1 MQNITNFKSVKFVS
15 ETQTLSGTFLGPL
28 NIRGLIQSPSIEG
41 ETLAILEN
49 NRVSL
54 SQLTNVLIIPLIL
67 SGSLLNCLLINNIT
81 QRISRRQLPWLLYL
95 IYIILLDQFDLMLSA
110 IDFLVESYHEIRLV
124 IVLQFLG
131 RFYCQILPMFYS
143 LLKHLHSGLFIL
155 LTIETLK
162 LTYNNN
168 NNNDNNPL
176 KQLNA
181 GELKQRQR
189 KQVIQ
194 NTLIFISVIIITLNC
209 QFIWTFDI
217 SQLEML
223 ILHGRIVHNLYK
235 CDFAMTSVLSPTFLY
250 YIWPLFDHICGD
262 ILPCL
267 ICLSSGL
274 VGYILYRCKVKRLV
288 KRIENYIHEDEDQKV
303 YSVETDVKRCKHHGE
318 EEEDEEGQE
327 LPQSLS
333 SHLQEEMTNHSDVS
347 QLFNVQWSLQIIRV
361 FILFCFIHGVFLL
374 PRCLYYLTKYFLFI
388 SRETYRS
395 YPPPVNGPDDM
406 ENHAEEEDLFNK
418 ISQIIESLKPYEVYL
433 ESYETALRYSNF
445 FEVHIRA
452 IILLFG
458 IEEFRTSLYAYFNA
472 FIQYIKRFLCYMH
485 KKMYHCCRKQTHR
498 RKCDKSFVEH
508 NGSQMI
514 HEDSIEMMPDV
525 NKVSQYHCSDLSN
538 SNNNNN
544 VQSNL
549 DLPMTT
555 YVLNN
560 QATHLQNSSIRNVS
574 TKNIEMNTSTQT
586 ITSNIRIL
594 NINSKWNWNK
604 NSLKQEI
611 LNVERN
617 QFNTNSN
624 NEQTPRNYKIIYL

>member
-15 ETQTLSGTFLGPL
+15 EAQTLSGTFLGPL
-28 NIRGLIQSPSIEG
+28 NIRGLIQSTSAEG

-54 SQLTNVLIIPLIL
+54 SQLAIILIIPLIL

-81 QRISRRQLPWLLYL
+81 QRISRHQLPWIVYL
-95 IYIILLDQFDLMLSA
+95 IYIILLDQFDLMLNSV
-110 IDFLVESYHEIRLV
+110 DFLVESYHEIRLV

-131 RFYCQILPMFYS
+131 RFYCQILPMIYS
-143 LLKHLHSGLFIL
+143 LLKHVHSGIFIL

-162 LTYNNN
+162 LTYN
-168 NNNDNNPL
+168 PL

-181 GELKQRQR
+181 HELKQRQR

-217 SQLEML
+217 SQLETL

-235 CDFAMTSVLSPTFLY
+235 CDFATTSVLSPTFLY

-274 VGYILYRCKVKRLV
+274 VGYMLYRYKVKRLV
-288 KRIENYIHEDEDQKV
+288 KRIQDYIHEDGDQKV

-318 EEEDEEGQE
+318 EEEGQE
-327 LPQSLS
+327 LSESPSF
-333 SHLQEEMTNHSDVS
+333 HLQEELTNHNGIS
-347 QLFNVQWSLQIIRV
+347 QLFNVQWIIQIIRV
-361 FILFCFIHGVFLL
+361 FILFCFIHGIFLL

-395 YPPPVNGPDDM
+395 YPPNVQGPDDM
-406 ENHAEEEDLFNK
+406 ENHTEEEDLSNK
-418 ISQIIESLKPYEVYL
+418 ISQIMELLKPYEVYL
-433 ESYETALRYSNF
+433 DSYETALRYSNF
-445 FEVHIRA
+445 LEVHIRA

-458 IEEFRTSLYAYFNA
+458 IEEFRTNLYAYFNA
-472 FIQYIKRFLCYMH
+472 FIQYIKHLSRNTQ
-485 KKMYHCCRKQTHR
+485 KKLYHCCRKQTHR
-498 RKCDKSFVEH
+498 GKCDKSFVEH
-508 NGSQMI
+508 NQSQMT

-525 NKVSQYHCSDLSN
+525 SKVSQYHCSDLSDSNSN
-538 SNNNNN
+538 SNNNY

-549 DLPMTT
+549 DVPMTT
-555 YVLNN
+555 YVLNH
-560 QATHLQNSSIRNVS
+560 QATHIQNSSMRNVS
-574 TKNIEMNTSTQT
+574 TKNIEMNTYTHQT
-586 ITSNIRIL
+586 ITSNIPIL
-594 NINSKWNWNK
+594 NINSKWNWNNK
-604 NSLKQEI
+604 PLKQEI
-611 LNVERN
+611 LNAERD
-617 QFNTNSN
+617 QFNTNFNS
-624 NEQTPRNYKIIYL
+624 EQTSRKYKIIYL